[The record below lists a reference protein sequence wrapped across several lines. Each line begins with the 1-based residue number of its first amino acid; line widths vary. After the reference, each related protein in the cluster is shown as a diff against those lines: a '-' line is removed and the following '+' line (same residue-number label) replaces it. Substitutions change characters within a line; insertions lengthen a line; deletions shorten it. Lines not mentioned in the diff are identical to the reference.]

1 MEQQANGGACGKIRH
16 TSMTLLTQSKSVAKI
31 QVREA
36 NHTLQHEGQSS

>member
-1 MEQQANGGACGKIRH
+1 MEEHVGKLG
-16 TSMTLLTQSKSVAKI
+16 TLVWPFSQSKSVAKI